1 MNLKEGLE
9 TIKLVHTEIY
19 LDDNGIVVVK
29 GSDHVYSL
37 ADVKELHAA
46 ILTISNQQKCLILL
60 LSSRYTLMDAE
71 ARDFLS
77 SKEAASNF
85 LANAYVIQSTVQQ
98 MIINFVVRV
107 KGTPIPAR
115 FFSNEEDAVE
125 WLKSF

>member
-1 MNLKEGLE
+1 
-9 TIKLVHTEIY
+9 
-19 LDDNGIVVVK
+19 
-29 GSDHVYSL
+29 
-37 ADVKELHAA
+37 
-46 ILTISNQQKCLILL
+46 
-60 LSSRYTLMDAE
+60 MDAE